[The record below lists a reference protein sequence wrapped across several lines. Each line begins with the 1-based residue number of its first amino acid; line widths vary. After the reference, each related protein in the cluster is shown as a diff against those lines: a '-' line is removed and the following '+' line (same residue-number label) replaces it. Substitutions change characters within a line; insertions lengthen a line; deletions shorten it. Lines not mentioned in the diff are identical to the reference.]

1 MGLRE
6 SEAKIASLEASL
18 ASLESEDILQK
29 EAIVKQ
35 IEEIRQTAYTH
46 MDAWDSVYL
55 ARHPK
60 RPKASDYI
68 ARLFDD
74 FMELHGDRFYGDD
87 GACQG
92 EMCIRDRC
100 NTANGCIQCR
110 K

>member
-46 MDAWDSVYL
+46 IDAWDRECISAHGL
-55 ARHPK
+55 C
-60 RPKASDYI
+60 
-68 ARLFDD
+68 LFK
-74 FMELHGDRFYGDD
+74 FEGTQS
-87 GACQG
+87 AK
-92 EMCIRDRC
+92 
-100 NTANGCIQCR
+100 NGF
-110 K
+110 

>member
-46 MDAWDSVYL
+46 MDAWDSVYPVSYTHL
-55 ARHPK
+55 LCKQLYKKKK
-60 RPKASDYI
+60 RQVI
-68 ARLFDD
+68 
-74 FMELHGDRFYGDD
+74 G
-87 GACQG
+87 
-92 EMCIRDRC
+92 
-100 NTANGCIQCR
+100 
-110 K
+110 

>member
-46 MDAWDSVYL
+46 MDAWIVYIWL
-55 ARHPK
+55 DIPNGPK
-60 RPKASDYI
+60 RVIISPGCLMILWNCMAIVSMEMMVPVKGAWQV
-68 ARLFDD
+68 
-74 FMELHGDRFYGDD
+74 FMGFR
-87 GACQG
+87 
-92 EMCIRDRC
+92 
-100 NTANGCIQCR
+100 
-110 K
+110 

>member
-68 ARLFDD
+68 ARLFEILWNCMAIVSMGMMVHVRGAWQV
-74 FMELHGDRFYGDD
+74 FMGFR
-87 GACQG
+87 
-92 EMCIRDRC
+92 
-100 NTANGCIQCR
+100 
-110 K
+110 

>member
-46 MDAWDSVYL
+46 MDAWDSV
-55 ARHPK
+55 
-60 RPKASDYI
+60 
-68 ARLFDD
+68 
-74 FMELHGDRFYGDD
+74 
-87 GACQG
+87 
-92 EMCIRDRC
+92 
-100 NTANGCIQCR
+100 
-110 K
+110 